1 MEPVMVGNN
10 ERKEKP
16 FMGETM
22 LKDAARAGGRLVHG
36 IATSRDAVVSA
47 LDDGRT
53 AVKQLAKRTRNT
65 MDDMV
70 EDATHNIRRYPFCSV
85 AIALGVGTL
94 VGVLISR
101 NGRRWL

>member
-10 ERKEKP
+10 QQKEKA

-22 LKDAARAGGRLVHG
+22 LKEATKAGERLVHG
-36 IATSRDAVVSA
+36 IAASREAVSNA
-47 LDDGRT
+47 LDESTT
-53 AVKQLAKRTRNT
+53 AVKQFAKRTRNT
-65 MDDMV
+65 MDDLAY
-70 EDATHNIRRYPFCSV
+70 DASRNIKRYPFRSV

-101 NGRRWL
+101 NG